1 MQSNKKNI
9 IQGIASDSVI
19 FLLSILISLA
29 VIPIYLKFI
38 SLEEFGIY
46 ISIQGII
53 AVISLAD
60 IGMPMYSTKKMSND
74 TFFNSDE
81 LKTFLNSA
89 QIFQYLL
96 ALALLLLGVSVV
108 FYVDTIL
115 DLDAKY
121 SNTSYKLFWLSVIVV
136 FGLNHAILKSRHELT
151 YMNVSVFMILLLSS
165 GLNILFLWSF
175 VFWFINTFGNN
186 ICEYFY
192 IFKSVQNKS
201 FYTKTVS

>member
-121 SNTSYKLFWLSVIVV
+121 SNTSYKLFLLFWLSVIVGVV
-136 FGLNHAILKSRHELT
+136 FGLNHAILKSRHELK
-151 YMNVSVFMILLLSS
+151 
-165 GLNILFLWSF
+165 
-175 VFWFINTFGNN
+175 
-186 ICEYFY
+186 YF
-192 IFKSVQNKS
+192 S
-201 FYTKTVS
+201 FYDTFIV